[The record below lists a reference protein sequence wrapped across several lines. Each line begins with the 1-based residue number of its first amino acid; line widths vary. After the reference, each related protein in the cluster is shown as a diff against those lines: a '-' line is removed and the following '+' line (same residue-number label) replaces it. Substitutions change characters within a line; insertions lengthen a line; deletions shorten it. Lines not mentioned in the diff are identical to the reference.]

1 LTSRIIGVIAQPRS
15 EWLRIRDQS
24 PGPVVVL
31 LHHALPLSLV
41 PALAAVLGAA
51 GGIVATPVAGQQ
63 ASPLHLGLF
72 ALISTQVALLLLAAV
87 FRWLAGMFA
96 PAPAWRDA
104 LRLSAYGSTPVLLAS
119 GFMAVPSMAMVPLI
133 GALHAL
139 YLYYGGAHV
148 LFGIPEDDCAEFV
161 ALAALATGSL
171 LFLVGAAAG
180 RFALL

>member
-1 LTSRIIGVIAQPRS
+1 MTSRIIGVIAQPRS
-15 EWLRIRDQS
+15 EWQRIRDQS
-24 PGPVVVL
+24 PGPVAVL
-31 LHHALPLSLV
+31 LRHALPLSLV
-41 PALAAVLGAA
+41 
-51 GGIVATPVAGQQ
+51 TPVAGQL

-72 ALISTQVALLLLAAV
+72 ALFSTQVALLLLAAV